1 MTFLW
6 FLEGIRTPFFD
17 QLMQFITYFGQELIV
32 IAVICTF
39 YWCADKR
46 FAYLLGFTYFTAG
59 LGVQALKITFRIPRP
74 WILDPA
80 FTAVESALEG
90 ATGYSFPSGHT
101 QSATC
106 LFFPLSFYT
115 SRLWAKF
122 LCVLA
127 FLMIGFSRMYLGCH
141 TPKDVLV
148 SMGLSLLVASVIR
161 KFQTLLLDDARYLKL
176 IAAFLTLLSLA
187 AAVYS
192 LLLLSS
198 GTIEAK
204 YAADC
209 CKASGAGLGFAIGW
223 YIERTKLNFDT
234 RTGGIL
240 TQVLKLTAGLT
251 AALLIKE
258 GFSLIFGS
266 SILAKMSEYFIL
278 VLWVIVIYPCL
289 FQKILTR
296 KISTAK

>member
-1 MTFLW
+1 MTFL
-6 FLEGIRTPFFD
+6 FLLEGIRTPFLN

-74 WILDPA
+74 WILDPT
-80 FTAVESALEG
+80 FQPVDSAVSG

-106 LFFPLSFYT
+106 LFYPLSLYV
-115 SRLWAKF
+115 SRRWVRLM
-122 LCVLA
+122 CVTA
-127 FLMIGFSRMYLGCH
+127 FLLIGFSRMYLGCH

-148 SMGLSLLVASVIR
+148 SMGLSLVVSTVIW
-161 KFQTLLLDDARYLKL
+161 KFQSVLLDDTRYLKQ
-176 IAAFLTLLSLA
+176 IAAVLVCLSLA
-187 AAVYS
+187 TAAYS
-192 LLLLSS
+192 LFLN
-198 GTIEAK
+198 GNGVIETK
-204 YAADC
+204 YAMDC
-209 CKASGAGLGFAIGW
+209 CKAAGAGLGFAVGW
-223 YIERTKLNFDT
+223 YVERTKLNCDT
-234 RTGGIL
+234 HTGRMW
-240 TQVLKLTAGLT
+240 TQILKLLIGLT
-251 AALLIKE
+251 AALLLKG

-278 VLWVIVIYPCL
+278 VLWVIVIYPCIFQRVSL
-289 FQKILTR
+289 FQPY
-296 KISTAK
+296 